1 MRSDV
6 IFAGIGGQGLITMG
20 QMLAVAAMNEGKMVS
35 FLPSYSPEVRGGWA
49 NCTVVVSDRGIGSP
63 TVGEPSAVV
72 ALESTAVKKHAPTV
86 RPGGLLVINT
96 SLAADPVDRDDVQ
109 VLEIAANEIALEMG
123 NERVANSIMLGAYVA
138 ASGAVELQSVKDAVA
153 AQLKKR
159 PQLVEINMQ
168 ALARGAEIVSA

>member
-1 MRSDV
+1 M
-6 IFAGIGGQGLITMG
+6 
-20 QMLAVAAMNEGKMVS
+20 
-35 FLPSYSPEVRGGWA
+35 
-49 NCTVVVSDRGIGSP
+49 
-63 TVGEPSAVV
+63 
-72 ALESTAVKKHAPTV
+72 
-86 RPGGLLVINT
+86 
-96 SLAADPVDRDDVQ
+96 
-109 VLEIAANEIALEMG
+109 LEIAANEIALEMG